1 MPTPISNLKVG
12 DRVRAKSNLGRWIE
26 GPITEIDGHEEQA
39 VRVREDGG
47 SSLWCLNETVELI
60 KPEIKAGDT
69 VRYKG
74 GSWYAAGA
82 LLTVQFNDG
91 AGGMSLRCVD
101 DAGRMMWV
109 DEKEV
114 ERVANEPAT
123 GEPTTMAKA
132 LESAER
138 IEDPRADAANDAP
151 KFKTG
156 DRVHHKELALNGT
169 ICGPCPGFDG
179 CFIMKPDGESYELHA
194 YQDELELVDEE
205 IKPEVEPEAAPA
217 VGHEAK
223 DKAYRQGETI
233 LTIKF
238 VNESDR
244 IFVQVG
250 EEKPANPGDLAR
262 CTVLLRRK
270 GGSSNVEAIHG
281 LVLPLV
287 PERAGSS
294 SPNLHRDE
302 HQRQQILLAPR
313 LPQGEFRGLQAHSSR
328 SDAVALWRIQQP
340 RRTAMSEA
348 PHQCKDCVWAVGLT
362 GCKGLYCIVPT
373 PCFLET
379 AADRNRV
386 QPTWGKNCKTFKPQ
400 YKPA

>member
-179 CFIMKPDGESYELHA
+179 CFIMKPDGESYEMHA
-194 YQDELELVDEE
+194 DQDDLELVDEE
-205 IKPEVEPEAAPA
+205 VQPEPEATP
-217 VGHEAK
+217 
-223 DKAYRQGETI
+223 YRQGEAI
-233 LTIKF
+233 LSMKV
-238 VNESDR
+238 VNDPDR
-244 IFVQVG
+244 MYIEFNDKTV
-250 EEKPANPGDLAR
+250 NPGDLAR
-262 CTVLLRRK
+262 ALVLLRR
-270 GGSSNVEAIHG
+270 
-281 LVLPLV
+281 VLAYL
-287 PERAGSS
+287 E
-294 SPNLHRDE
+294 
-302 HQRQQILLAPR
+302 
-313 LPQGEFRGLQAHSSR
+313 SR
-328 SDAVALWRIQQP
+328 V
-340 RRTAMSEA
+340 
-348 PHQCKDCVWAVGLT
+348 
-362 GCKGLYCIVPT
+362 
-373 PCFLET
+373 
-379 AADRNRV
+379 
-386 QPTWGKNCKTFKPQ
+386 
-400 YKPA
+400 